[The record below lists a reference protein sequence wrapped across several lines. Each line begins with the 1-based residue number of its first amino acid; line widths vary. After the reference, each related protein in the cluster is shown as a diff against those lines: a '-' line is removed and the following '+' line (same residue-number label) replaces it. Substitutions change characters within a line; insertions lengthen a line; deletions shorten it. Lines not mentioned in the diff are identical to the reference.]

1 MSITAVKE
9 EREDDLISRKVSM
22 TVFTWVIG
30 LLVTMF
36 SLGMIYTMNTAQAA
50 EKRALAA
57 EAKVEALDKSIQPV
71 NIAIA
76 QIQAN
81 LEWIRRQVDGLAA
94 REVTRR

>member
-36 SLGMIYTMNTAQAA
+36 SLGMIYTMNTAQQA

-57 EAKVEALDKSIQPV
+57 EAKVDALDKSIQPV

-81 LEWIRRQVDGLAA
+81 LDWIRRQVDGLAA